1 MEPSINALLCSA
13 INARLPI
20 AEGGRGSAP
29 STLAIGP
36 VRDISTAIMEGCR
49 GRHQRHPPHA
59 VDGARRQNRAPPP
72 HAESPSAIN
81 ALLHQRALTEP
92 RPLSHTESP
101 SAINALL
108 HPLPFLHRPRQP
120 LSTYD
125 YKWGGLQLIPTSLP
139 QDTDSII
146 DPQAADSTKANK
158 GAACYKTKVVKN
170 WDAIYTIY
178 SKDHANGE
186 GAKTGTESGQD
197 VVNDSPTNANENSLV
212 LAPKKQRTGDAI
224 MGVLTDMKAS
234 FQEAMQSNAP
244 LELPKKTAPSKILAA
259 LQEIPDLPRED
270 MLRSYGMLLS
280 RDDRI
285 FEALMELPME
295 MRKDWLLFENERK

>member
-146 DPQAADSTKANK
+146 DPQAADSTKVRKLLVRVSRNQAFTTNFLLYISFYHV
-158 GAACYKTKVVKN
+158 AEVPTSFSCM
-170 WDAIYTIY
+170 
-178 SKDHANGE
+178 S
-186 GAKTGTESGQD
+186 TG
-197 VVNDSPTNANENSLV
+197 
-212 LAPKKQRTGDAI
+212 
-224 MGVLTDMKAS
+224 
-234 FQEAMQSNAP
+234 
-244 LELPKKTAPSKILAA
+244 
-259 LQEIPDLPRED
+259 
-270 MLRSYGMLLS
+270 
-280 RDDRI
+280 
-285 FEALMELPME
+285 
-295 MRKDWLLFENERK
+295 WLK

>member
-1 MEPSINALLCSA
+1 
-13 INARLPI
+13 
-20 AEGGRGSAP
+20 
-29 STLAIGP
+29 
-36 VRDISTAIMEGCR
+36 MEGCR

-146 DPQAADSTKANK
+146 DPQAADSTKIVAIRDIIPPAQR
-158 GAACYKTKVVKN
+158 AAFN
-170 WDAIYTIY
+170 
-178 SKDHANGE
+178 
-186 GAKTGTESGQD
+186 D
-197 VVNDSPTNANENSLV
+197 VYIAYGLMDTDLHQIIRSNQALSEEHCEVLVSFNLRNAL
-212 LAPKKQRTGDAI
+212 
-224 MGVLTDMKAS
+224 
-234 FQEAMQSNAP
+234 
-244 LELPKKTAPSKILAA
+244 
-259 LQEIPDLPRED
+259 
-270 MLRSYGMLLS
+270 LLS
-280 RDDRI
+280 CFHCTTSR
-285 FEALMELPME
+285 
-295 MRKDWLLFENERK
+295 